1 MIGMY
6 CLIFQ
11 VRVSVNNVACHCK
24 ADCSFEW
31 SIDATP
37 VMNSL
42 DKYQGKISYPT
53 ALDKYLYNTIDS

>member
-11 VRVSVNNVACHCK
+11 VRVSVNNVPCHCK

-31 SIDATP
+31 TIDATP
-37 VMNSL
+37 VMYSL
-42 DKYQGKISYPT
+42 NKYQGKISYST
-53 ALDKYLYNTIDS
+53 ALDK